1 MEKNNMKTLIL
12 NASPKAGG
20 TISQMIQQLCR
31 EIPDKESFEIVNVN
45 KLVIKPCT
53 GCMHCRTSGSC
64 ILPHDDGHETGDKME
79 KAENIVIGA
88 PVYWGNM
95 PGSLKIL
102 FDRNVYRFMGE
113 SKLGIPAAKM
123 KGKKGYILTACTTP
137 FPFNV
142 VFRQSTGLIKSIS
155 EIYKTGGIKLVKAV
169 TAAGTKN
176 KKTLSLRCIRKLK
189 AAGRMLG

>member
-1 MEKNNMKTLIL
+1 MKTLVL
-12 NASPKAGG
+12 NASPRAQG
-20 TISQMIQQLCR
+20 TISRMIQQLCG
-31 EIPDKESFEIVNVN
+31 EITDKSSFEIVQVS

-53 GCMHCRTSGSC
+53 GCMKCRTTGFC
-64 ILPHDDGHETGDKME
+64 ILPQDDGHITGDKME
-79 KAENIVIGA
+79 EAENIIVGA

-113 SKLGIPAAKM
+113 SKNGIPVARM
-123 KGKKGYILTACTTP
+123 KGKKGFIITSCTTP

-142 VFRQSTGLIKSIS
+142 IFRQSTGLIKSIN
-155 EIYKTGGIKLVKAV
+155 EIYKFGGIRLMKAV

-176 KKTLSLRCIRKLK
+176 RKNLSPLCVKKLK
-189 AAGRMLG
+189 AAGRML

>member
-1 MEKNNMKTLIL
+1 MKTLIL
-12 NASPKAGG
+12 NASPKDGG
-20 TISQMIQQLCR
+20 TISRMIQHFCG
-31 EIPDKESFEIVNVN
+31 EISDKASFEIVNVN

-53 GCMHCRTSGSC
+53 GCMCCRTSGFC
-64 ILPHDDGHETGDKME
+64 ILPYDDGHGTGDKME

-113 SKLGIPAAKM
+113 SGHGIPFPKM
-123 KGKKGYILTACTTP
+123 KGKKGFIITSCTTP
-137 FPFNV
+137 FPFNLI
-142 VFRQSTGLIKSIS
+142 FRQSTGLVKSIN
-155 EIYKTGGIKLVKAV
+155 EIYKFGGIRLVKAI

-176 KKTLSLRCIRKLK
+176 KKNLSLHCIRKLK
-189 AAGRMLG
+189 AAGRMLV